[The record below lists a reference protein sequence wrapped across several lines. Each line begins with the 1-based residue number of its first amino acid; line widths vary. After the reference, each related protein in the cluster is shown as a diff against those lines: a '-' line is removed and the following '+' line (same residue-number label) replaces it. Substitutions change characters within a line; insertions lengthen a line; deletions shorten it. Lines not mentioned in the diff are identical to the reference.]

1 MAILIW
7 STLLCTGT
15 TLSSLPHALINVLSS
30 NLDSYQRCPLP
41 LPFHPRP
48 FCAQM
53 LADPQVTFFSFTPH
67 FYLPSAPFSSLPSLS
82 MLLPSLNH
90 RASKATGARATGLPT
105 KQPIPDPLLTST
117 PYCHYTS
124 TTSASTCSPY
134 HHYHPAK
141 PAPNIHTHTDIS
153 TSHQAPDRR
162 RRPHADST
170 YCKQQAVNRAQ
181 ACQPSD
187 VTYGTQIWLFYE
199 A

>member
-1 MAILIW
+1 MPSPPTWTHIKAA
-7 STLLCTGT
+7 
-15 TLSSLPHALINVLSS
+15 PF
-30 NLDSYQRCPLP
+30 PLP
-41 LPFHPRP
+41 LHPWP
-48 FCAQM
+48 LCAQM

-67 FYLPSAPFSSLPSLS
+67 FYLPSAPHSSCSS
-82 MLLPSLNH
+82 TFMLLLSQNH
-90 RASKATGARATGLPT
+90 RASKATGSRATGLPT

-124 TTSASTCSPY
+124 TTSASTCSPSPPSCKTCSK
-134 HHYHPAK
+134 HT
-141 PAPNIHTHTDIS
+141 HTHTDIS

-181 ACQPSD
+181 ACQPFD
-187 VTYGTQIWLFYE
+187 VTYGTKIWLFYE